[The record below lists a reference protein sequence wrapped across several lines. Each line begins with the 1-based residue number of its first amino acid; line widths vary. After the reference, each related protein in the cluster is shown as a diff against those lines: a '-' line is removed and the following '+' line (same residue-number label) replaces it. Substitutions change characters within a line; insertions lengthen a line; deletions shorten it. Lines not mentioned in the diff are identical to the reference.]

1 MTMVEFIILVIIFG
15 GIYIATKSTEWKS
28 NNRPTPKGYHTN
40 WTQANIDIA
49 TKGKDY
55 YYKKHLSGGYDVPDK
70 KN

>member
-1 MTMVEFIILVIIFG
+1 MTMVEFIIFVIVCVV
-15 GIYIATKSTEWKS
+15 IYVATKSTEWKS
-28 NNRPTPKGYHTN
+28 NNRSTLPGYHTD